1 MQAKKWPIGGRIRHW
16 KSFISEALWL
26 TWCTCYKNSVT
37 FWTNANINM
46 CVPLP
51 LTDIQQGLLD
61 ICAGYM
67 KTGKS
72 CTKKRSTHSLR
83 GYSCLGLM
91 KKKKKRLLQ
100 AKETLID
107 YKTKH
112 EGCGSQSNRD
122 PTTCQDAGK
131 RAVTRERREREMWSV
146 KKVWVIREKKRYNF
160 DEKPPAFPWSLPT
173 ERGVKTWACSEMC
186 KSQVK

>member
-1 MQAKKWPIGGRIRHW
+1 MQAKLWPIGGRIRHW

-83 GYSCLGLM
+83 VIRVWVWWRR
-91 KKKKKRLLQ
+91 KKKTTSSSQRDFNWLQDQTWRLWKPIKLRSHHVKTLE
-100 AKETLID
+100 KEP
-107 YKTKH
+107 
-112 EGCGSQSNRD
+112 SQES
-122 PTTCQDAGK
+122 T
-131 RAVTRERREREMWSV
+131 EREMWSV
-146 KKVWVIREKKRYNF
+146 KKVWVIREKRRYKF

-173 ERGVKTWACSEMC
+173 ERGVKTWACAEMC